1 MSTIG
6 QRIKR
11 KRKEMNLTMKDIQ
24 SITGI
29 STGNM
34 SDLENDKYMPS
45 VVTLQSISKVLA
57 VSIDWLVNGQE
68 YQISELAS
76 GSSDNHPVGPD
87 DLELLEK
94 FHQLTEKEQIKIE
107 GMIEGMLMSRE
118 TVRQPDKQ
126 SRSKNIGGREEA
138 AASETA

>member
-1 MSTIG
+1 MNTIG

-45 VVTLQSISKVLA
+45 VVALQSISKVLS

-68 YQISELAS
+68 YQISEDVCGTS
-76 GSSDNHPVGPD
+76 KPVSSD
-87 DLELLEK
+87 DLELLAK
-94 FHQLTEKEQIKIE
+94 FHELTEKEQIKIE

-118 TVRQPDKQ
+118 TIRQPGKQ
-126 SRSKNIGGREEA
+126 SRSKNIGDREEA